1 MAQAHNPSP
10 FAVAR
15 ERLEGLS
22 WKNFFGLRTIGFAFA
37 RGWVYLM
44 FLGAAVSS
52 VTWNGEPVTGAVFTW
67 STIALCLTL
76 LASALLH
83 RQFETLMGRWF
94 FRLLGPVLTSIG
106 TLLIASVTLPGAP
119 HLALGIAGALATGT
133 GSGLIDLGYGELY
146 RNTDPQK
153 TAFEVPFA
161 FFIAAALLPLVMAL
175 PSVAAC
181 IVTSLLPLA
190 SGWILFIHLRAWS
203 PRITAHVEPVEMH
216 LGKFAWKIGV
226 CACLI
231 GLADGVVRAV
241 FMLAND
247 ASAESFYRFP
257 IVWASLLTMA
267 IIYGCILFSREI
279 GLRSVYK
286 SVMLVMAVFFML
298 LPVFTGLSGVESTI
312 ALAGYGTF
320 NVLIW
325 VLLADISFNFRFSS
339 IMVFGIGWG
348 MITLGVL
355 LGSLAG
361 QAICQLA
368 PFAPQ
373 TLSLIALLATLAILV
388 SYMFVFKESDLI
400 ALTKGDDEAD
410 KPNEQGHRRRFH
422 DRCQEVAGEF
432 GLSPKETEIMILFA
446 KGRSSARIQEEL
458 YLSRG
463 TVTTHLRHIYQ
474 KMAVH
479 SKQEFL
485 DVIEG
490 RTYPI

>member
-1 MAQAHNPSP
+1 MSQAHDSSP
-10 FAVAR
+10 FTVAQQ
-15 ERLEGLS
+15 RLQGLS
-22 WKNFFGLRTIGFAFA
+22 WKNFFGLRTIGFALA
-37 RGWVYLM
+37 RSWVYLM

-52 VTWNGEPVTGAVFTW
+52 VTWNGQPVPGIVFTW
-67 STIALCLTL
+67 STVTLCATL
-76 LASALLH
+76 LASAFLH
-83 RQFETLMGRWF
+83 RRFEMIMAHWF
-94 FRLLGPVLTSIG
+94 FRLLGPVLTTFG
-106 TLLIASVTLPGAP
+106 TILIASITLPDAP
-119 HLALGIAGALATGT
+119 LVALGIAGGLFTGI

-146 RNTDPQK
+146 RNIDPQK
-153 TAFEVPFA
+153 TAFEVPAA
-161 FFIAAALLPLVMAL
+161 FFIAALLLPLVMML
-175 PSVAAC
+175 PSVMAC
-181 IVTSLLPLA
+181 VVTSLIPLV
-190 SGWILFIHLRAWS
+190 SGWILFIHLKAWAPNPRAS
-203 PRITAHVEPVEMH
+203 VQPVEIH

-241 FMLAND
+241 FIVANGT
-247 ASAESFYRFP
+247 SADSFYRFP
-257 IVWASLLTMA
+257 LVWASILTMV
-267 IIYGCILFSREI
+267 IIYGCVLFSREI

-286 SVMLVMAVFFML
+286 SIMLVMAVFFML
-298 LPVFTGLSGVESTI
+298 LPVFTGLSDIESTI

-355 LGSLAG
+355 LGSVAG

-373 TLSLIALLATLAILV
+373 TLSLIALLATLAILI

-400 ALTKGDDEAD
+400 ALTKPDDSTNKQPGEEE
-410 KPNEQGHRRRFH
+410 PRRHFR
-422 DRCQEVAGEF
+422 DRCQEVAKEY
-432 GLSPKETEIMILFA
+432 GLSPKETEIMLLFA
-446 KGRSSARIQEEL
+446 KGRSSGRIQEEL

-474 KMAVH
+474 KMNVH
-479 SKQEFL
+479 NKQEFL

-490 RTYPI
+490 RVG